1 MLMKNLLRILGS
13 VLIASGIGIF
23 IISALAGIAYYIYML
38 FLIQE
43 YVTGIFISGAMLIAL
58 GIILRLISK
67 EPLKK

>member
-1 MLMKNLLRILGS
+1 MFMKNLLRILGS

-38 FLIQE
+38 FVVQE
-43 YVTGIFISGAMLIAL
+43 YISGIFISGAMLIAL

-67 EPLKK
+67 ETLKK